1 MKKRIFCL
9 CLCMCLL
16 ISAFPMTAGAD
27 NKVAFISINDTLPPE
42 LINCYTYYGGTIYAP
57 AWIFASYGFGIYFSY
72 NAETST
78 ATLYNGS
85 GQLIFDLSSGTTTD
99 GGGNQYTLAGIMW
112 GGNVYVPLSY
122 IASYFGTFNYS
133 TISTAYGTILR
144 LKDSRVVLSDSEFVK
159 PAANLLRQYYNQYN
173 KNNQDNGSTTVPTP
187 NGNTASKR
195 VDILLSFSGFPGEG
209 ALELLERYGIKSCFF
224 LTSEDVLS
232 DPDFVRRLACE
243 GHRIGVMWQGDDS
256 LALET
261 AEFIYEVARVPATLI
276 SSSAADKEQCSR
288 FSDEN
293 AFIYFAPSIEALYTQ
308 EDEKNP
314 YIVTSAVELSKDSGG
329 ISLLL
334 GCQAWMETTLEIVLN
349 YLNINKFDIFS
360 PTEIL
365 FNVNNL

>member
-9 CLCMCLL
+9 CLCFCML
-16 ISAFPMTAGAD
+16 ISALPFSALAD

-85 GQLIFDLSSGTTTD
+85 GQLSFDLSSGTTTD

-122 IASYFGTFNYS
+122 VSSYFGAFSYS

-159 PAANLLRQYYNQYN
+159 PAANLLKQYYNQYN
-173 KNNQDNGSTTVPTP
+173 KNNQEDDSTAAPTP
-187 NGNTASKR
+187 NGNTVTRR
-195 VDILLSFSGFPGEG
+195 VDILLSFSGLPGEG

-224 LTSEDVLS
+224 LSCEDVLS
-232 DPDFVRRLACE
+232 DPDLVRRLACE

-261 AEFIYEVARVPATLI
+261 AEFIYEVARVRASLI
-276 SSSAADKEQCSR
+276 SSPAADKEQCSL
-288 FSDEN
+288 FAQEN
-293 AFIYFAPSIEALYTQ
+293 GFIYFSPLTEALYAR

-314 YIVTSAVELSKDSGG
+314 YMVTSAIELSKDSGG
-329 ISLLL
+329 VSILL
-334 GCQAWMETTLEIVLN
+334 GCQDWMTNTLEIVLN

-360 PTEIL
+360 PSEIL